1 MKNKTSL
8 SIAIIVALMIA
19 QSISTSR
26 AGPPNPTPSDGF
38 RNTAGGNGALIQN
51 SSGLNNTGFGYG
63 ALNSNTTAN
72 NNTAIGANALI
83 SNVLG
88 SGNTADGVN
97 ALLLNTNGAANTAI
111 GVSAL
116 SNNTLY
122 SGNTAFGYQAL
133 TKKSVGNFN
142 LALGYQAGFNLTSG
156 GNNIYLSNIGIA
168 AESSTIRIGTSTNQT
183 RTFMAG
189 VRGIRTGLANA
200 VAVVID
206 SNGQLGT
213 LNSSARFKKD
223 IHDMDTA
230 SRQLLELRP
239 VTYHYK
245 QISEDGSNPLE
256 YGLIAEEVAKINPD
270 LVAYGADG
278 KIETV
283 QYHKLTP
290 MLVNEVKH
298 LNNLL
303 LDEKRK
309 NEAQA
314 QEISNLKQQMTVLQA
329 QAEHIEALTSLLS
342 RIEANQTVGMVAR

>member
-1 MKNKTSL
+1 
-8 SIAIIVALMIA
+8 
-19 QSISTSR
+19 
-26 AGPPNPTPSDGF
+26 
-38 RNTAGGNGALIQN
+38 
-51 SSGLNNTGFGYG
+51 
-63 ALNSNTTAN
+63 
-72 NNTAIGANALI
+72 
-83 SNVLG
+83 
-88 SGNTADGVN
+88 
-97 ALLLNTNGAANTAI
+97 
-111 GVSAL
+111 
-116 SNNTLY
+116 
-122 SGNTAFGYQAL
+122 
-133 TKKSVGNFN
+133 
-142 LALGYQAGFNLTSG
+142 
-156 GNNIYLSNIGIA
+156 
-168 AESSTIRIGTSTNQT
+168 
-183 RTFMAG
+183 
-189 VRGIRTGLANA
+189 
-200 VAVVID
+200 
-206 SNGQLGT
+206 
-213 LNSSARFKKD
+213 
-223 IHDMDTA
+223 MDTA

-309 NEAQA
+309 NESQA